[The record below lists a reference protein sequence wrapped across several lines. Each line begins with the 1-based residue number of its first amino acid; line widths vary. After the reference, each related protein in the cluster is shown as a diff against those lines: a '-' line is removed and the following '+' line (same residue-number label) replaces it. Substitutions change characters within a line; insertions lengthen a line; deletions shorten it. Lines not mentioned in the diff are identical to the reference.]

1 MVDNKK
7 CFVCGSNA
15 SVQLVM
21 DPVKYFY
28 DCPVCGRYEYY
39 VMFAELTE
47 FNLNHLGAYLAYN
60 GFKHNFNEYRY
71 FTTMSKEQCD
81 EYKKEFKNGNISHGH
96 PVRLE
101 NENVENWY
109 PKSFAEKVDY
119 ILLYLNSKNPYW
131 GESIILEKEE
141 MISCLF
147 VDRYELKNGKWER
160 RADEALLNQA
170 YYMLRC
176 LAEQKF
182 IELPGTWNGSEYNRP
197 IILTPTG
204 YARID
209 MLQKNSSNGKNV
221 LVAMKFGEDTKILR
235 EAIRQGIHEDLVDFF
250 ALKGGKLGRGIL
262 NNSKTKIILNME
274 PSEAENIRKEL
285 DLSEAEAMSIAR
297 FERGTGLI
305 STNSNNLI
313 VDFKASQLEKDLI
326 TTDRKDLQELKER
339 LQKYGRQ
346 AYGKQAI

>member
-1 MVDNKK
+1 MDDNKK

-15 SVQLVM
+15 FVQFDM
-21 DPVKYFY
+21 DPVKHFY

-39 VMFAELTE
+39 VVFAELTE
-47 FNLNHLGAYLAYN
+47 FNPNHLGAYLAYN
-60 GFKHNFNEYRY
+60 GFKHSFNEYRY

-81 EYKKEFKNGNISHGH
+81 EYKKEFENGNKSHGH

-160 RADEALLNQA
+160 RTDEALRNQA

-182 IELPGTWNGSEYNRP
+182 IELPKTWNGGEYNSP
-197 IILTPTG
+197 IILTPAG

-235 EAIRQGIHEDLVDFF
+235 EAIRQGIHEAGYIAILIDEVEHNDFITPEL
-250 ALKGGKLGRGIL
+250 LKYIRD
-262 NNSKTKIILNME
+262 SKFVVV
-274 PSEAENIRKEL
+274 
-285 DLSEAEAMSIAR
+285 DLSHQNNGAYFEEGYAMGLGKPVIQLCKKDVRLHFDIAQKNTIIW
-297 FERGTGLI
+297 ETEEEI
-305 STNSNNLI
+305 P
-313 VDFKASQLEKDLI
+313 
-326 TTDRKDLQELKER
+326 ER
-339 LQKYGRQ
+339 LKNRIK
-346 AYGKQAI
+346 ATID

>member
-170 YYMLRC
+170 YYML
-176 LAEQKF
+176 
-182 IELPGTWNGSEYNRP
+182 
-197 IILTPTG
+197 
-204 YARID
+204 
-209 MLQKNSSNGKNV
+209 
-221 LVAMKFGEDTKILR
+221 
-235 EAIRQGIHEDLVDFF
+235 
-250 ALKGGKLGRGIL
+250 
-262 NNSKTKIILNME
+262 
-274 PSEAENIRKEL
+274 
-285 DLSEAEAMSIAR
+285 
-297 FERGTGLI
+297 
-305 STNSNNLI
+305 
-313 VDFKASQLEKDLI
+313 
-326 TTDRKDLQELKER
+326 
-339 LQKYGRQ
+339 
-346 AYGKQAI
+346 

>member
-141 MISCLF
+141 MSSCLF

-235 EAIRQGIHEDLVDFF
+235 EAIRQGIHEAGYIAILIDEVEHNDFITPEL
-250 ALKGGKLGRGIL
+250 LKYIRD
-262 NNSKTKIILNME
+262 SKFVVV
-274 PSEAENIRKEL
+274 
-285 DLSEAEAMSIAR
+285 DLSHQNNGAYFEEGYAMGLGKPVIQLCKKDVRLHFDIAQKNTIIW
-297 FERGTGLI
+297 ETEEEI
-305 STNSNNLI
+305 P
-313 VDFKASQLEKDLI
+313 
-326 TTDRKDLQELKER
+326 ER
-339 LQKYGRQ
+339 LKNRIK
-346 AYGKQAI
+346 ATID